1 MIRNDEQWL
10 GVADAF
16 HAAAFDERGWYP
28 ALEQLAVTTG
38 SRGGELITFGA
49 DATVP
54 MHLMTGVD
62 PDLIPA
68 FEAGGGCTPEFNP
81 RVKAG
86 FAAPALQVLAEADF
100 LTPDEHK
107 HHPHYREFARPWD
120 IPFIC
125 LTTLDRTDNLLI
137 GLAVVRS
144 ERQGHINSEQRRVF
158 ASIAPHV
165 RAAVRTQMA
174 LENKGPALLA
184 GALEAL
190 SIAAF
195 ICDGSGNVRAMTPSA
210 EALVGDGRTLRLKQ
224 RRLQAQSHEDTR
236 ALENAIDTATNG
248 LFRPAHPVMKTVLI
262 RSAHTPLVLEVV
274 SLPRREWEFG
284 FPVRALVV
292 VRGPRN
298 TQARK
303 MAILQT
309 AYRLTPAEVEIA
321 LQIADGRTAEAIA
334 ASRGV
339 AIGTVRS
346 QIKAIFP
353 KLGVTRQL
361 ELVACINQL

>member
-1 MIRNDEQWL
+1 MIRNDEHWL
-10 GVADAF
+10 AVSDAF

-28 ALEQLAVTTG
+28 ALEQLAAATG

-107 HHPHYREFARPWD
+107 HHPHYREFACPWD

-125 LTTLDRTDNLLI
+125 LTVLERTENLLI
-137 GLAVVRS
+137 GLSVVRS
-144 ERQGHINSEQRRVF
+144 ERDGHINSEQRRAF

-195 ICDGSGNVRAMTPSA
+195 VCDGTGSVRAMTPSA
-210 EALVGDGRTLRLKQ
+210 EALAGDGRTLRLKQ
-224 RRLQAQSHEDTR
+224 GRLQAQSHEATR
-236 ALENAIDTATNG
+236 ALENAIGAATKG
-248 LFRPAHPVMKTVLI
+248 LVRPAHPVMKTVLI
-262 RSAHTPLVLEVV
+262 RSEQAPLVLEVV
-274 SLPRREWEFG
+274 SLPRRECEFG

-346 QIKAIFP
+346 QLKAIFP

-361 ELVACINQL
+361 ELVASVNQL